1 MCWKKMGG
9 APHFEKSHLNGQKSH
24 LTHEIGA
31 GFGHSLSEW
40 PQLGWIWPHFFTE
53 WPQLKRIWP
62 HFLSEW
68 PHFPNLGRQ
77 QPIKAGKI
85 TAEVTDLVNLA
96 LIESKKMVEV
106 TQTRNNRLLSVTSK
120 ASMKCLE
127 YGLFSRILST
137 TTYLIE
143 QKEGWCVS
151 FHVSRI
157 TPNLYL
163 QHPLKQPLI
172 TSPGTDL
179 IHFPL
184 VKLN

>member
-1 MCWKKMGG
+1 M
-9 APHFEKSHLNGQKSH
+9 
-24 LTHEIGA
+24 
-31 GFGHSLSEW
+31 
-40 PQLGWIWPHFFTE
+40 
-53 WPQLKRIWP
+53 
-62 HFLSEW
+62 
-68 PHFPNLGRQ
+68 
-77 QPIKAGKI
+77 
-85 TAEVTDLVNLA
+85 TDLVNLA
-96 LIESKKMVEV
+96 LIESKRMVEV
-106 TQTRNNRLLSVTSK
+106 TQSRNNRLLSVTSK